1 MIELKRRKGESIEG
15 FLRRFSRKVQQSG
28 IVLEVKKRK
37 FHTRTKSRNLRRV
50 SALRR
55 NDKRKEYAYLEKM
68 GLLPPE
74 KRGRGRR

>member
-1 MIELKRRKGESIEG
+1 MIEVKRRKGESIEG

-37 FHTRTKSRNLRRV
+37 FHSRTKSRNAQRV

-55 NDKRKEYAYLEKM
+55 NDKRSEYAYLEKM
-68 GLLPPE
+68 GLLPEP
-74 KRGRGRR
+74 KARGRR

>member
-1 MIELKRRKGESIEG
+1 MIEVKRRKGESIES

-37 FHTRTKSRNLRRV
+37 FHTRIKSRNAQRV

-55 NDKRKEYAYLEKM
+55 NEKRQEYAYLEKM
-68 GLLPPE
+68 GLLPEP
-74 KRGRGRR
+74 KHKARR